1 MDVLKKVSIIG
12 GPGTG
17 KSTLAN
23 NIGKVL
29 DVPIYHLDGI
39 CHFANWEPRDK
50 KERDEIILSKINE
63 PKWVIEGTYT
73 STLPNRIENSDLV
86 IFLQFSTISRIKG
99 VVSRYFKLRGKERPE
114 IPGCKEKLE
123 FKFVK
128 FAYNWDK
135 TTGKKVKEILNKSN
149 KNNILIL
156 KSRKA
161 TNDWFMKQFNKEIE
175 V

>member
-1 MDVLKKVSIIG
+1 M
-12 GPGTG
+12 
-17 KSTLAN
+17 
-23 NIGKVL
+23 
-29 DVPIYHLDGI
+29 
-39 CHFANWEPRDK
+39 
-50 KERDEIILSKINE
+50 
-63 PKWVIEGTYT
+63 
-73 STLPNRIENSDLV
+73 V

-135 TTGKKVKEILNKSN
+135 TTGKKVKEILDKSN
-149 KNNILIL
+149 KDNILIL
-156 KSRKA
+156 KSRTA